1 MRLFYASDVHG
12 SNRCFKKFLN
22 AGRFYDAEAI
32 VLGGD
37 ITGKAI
43 VPFVE
48 AARGELHVTFLSK
61 DHVLTTDDEIRAL
74 EERVG
79 DTGYYPHR
87 CTPDE
92 AAELRADSARLH
104 ALFIEKIVGRVEE
117 WMALADERLNGERA
131 VPCFVNAGNDD
142 PTEVD
147 AVIDSC
153 ARVEFLEGRVLELPH
168 GIELAS
174 CGYANMTP
182 WHCPRDVE
190 EDELFTRLEAVA
202 SQVRDP
208 EWAIFNFHCPPYDSQ
223 IDQGPVLGDDM
234 RMRSTAGGVEMHAVG
249 STACRT
255 VIERHQPL
263 LGFHGHL
270 HESRGTF
277 KLGKT
282 VCINPGSEYSEGV
295 LRGAIVDVNVKKHKV
310 KSTQLISG

>member
-1 MRLFYASDVHG
+1 MKIFYASDVHG
-12 SNRCFKKFLN
+12 STRCFKKFLN
-22 AGRFYDAEAI
+22 AGKFYSADAL

-48 AARGELHVTFLSK
+48 TSPSEVQVAFLGK
-61 DHVLTTDDEIRAL
+61 QHVLRTEEEIGAL
-74 EERVG
+74 EGRVA

-87 CTPDE
+87 CDPEE
-92 AAELRADSARLH
+92 AEALGGDSARLSE
-104 ALFIEKIVGRVEE
+104 LFAEKIVGRIEE
-117 WMALADERLNGERA
+117 WMMLADERLNGDSA
-131 VPCFVNAGNDD
+131 VPCYVNAGNDD
-142 PTEVD
+142 PPEID
-147 AVIDSC
+147 AVIKSA
-153 ARVEFLEGRVLELPH
+153 ARVEFLEGRVVELPD

-182 WHCPRDVE
+182 WHCPRDVG
-190 EDELFTRLEAVA
+190 EDELGARLEAVA
-202 SQVRDP
+202 SEVRDP
-208 EWAIFNFHCPPYDSQ
+208 EVAIFNFHCPPYDTQ
-223 IDQGPVLGDDM
+223 IDQGPVLGEDM

-249 STACRT
+249 STACRAI
-255 VIERHQPL
+255 IERYQPL

-277 KLGKT
+277 KLGRT

-295 LRGAIVDVNVKKHKV
+295 LRGAIVDINTKKRKL